1 MHCLNYCFDYLFTSP
16 NFFCNSFVLFYCFEM
31 VKYSMSSVTIAATL
45 IIVVYQHLQAVLGPV
60 QQGDIEGK
68 IGL

>member
-1 MHCLNYCFDYLFTSP
+1 
-16 NFFCNSFVLFYCFEM
+16 M